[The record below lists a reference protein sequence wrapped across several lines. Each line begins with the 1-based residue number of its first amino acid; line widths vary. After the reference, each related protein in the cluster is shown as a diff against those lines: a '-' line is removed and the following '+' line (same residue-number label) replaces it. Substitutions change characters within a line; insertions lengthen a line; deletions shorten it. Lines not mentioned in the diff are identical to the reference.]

1 MFKII
6 FLLFP
11 LFLFSKNLVVTYFP
25 LETHLINK
33 IAQKEIITREITSRY
48 LNTYKNLPVSELSK
62 LANSKLFF
70 HFGLDVEKQYAQIL
84 LRHNPNLVVVDISSN
99 VNKIGNNP
107 YIWTDPLNLRAVAK
121 NIYDAFV
128 MYDKNKESYYKENY
142 EKFLDEIDETF
153 LKIKQKLNNSELQYV
168 YVFDDFWEYFGKRF
182 GITTVFRERKY
193 LSVTEILQANEFT
206 KDKNIKKLLFSKD
219 EKQDF
224 ILSFTKNLNI
234 NPIEND
240 IFNDS
245 WQSNILN
252 FVEHISQKIN
262 KKIIFPKRLFFIHL
276 YID

>member
-62 LANSKLFF
+62 LANSKIFF
-70 HFGLDVEKQYAQIL
+70 HFGLDVEKQYAQVL
-84 LRHNPNLVVVDISSN
+84 LRHNPNLVIVDISSN
-99 VNKIGNNP
+99 VNKIGSNP

-121 NIYDAFV
+121 NIYDAFA

-153 LKIKQKLNNSELQYV
+153 LKIKQKLNSSELQYV
-168 YVFDDFWEYFGKRF
+168 YVFDDFWEYFAKRF

-252 FVEHISQKIN
+252 FVEHISQ
-262 KKIIFPKRLFFIHL
+262 
-276 YID
+276 

>member
-1 MFKII
+1 M
-6 FLLFP
+6 
-11 LFLFSKNLVVTYFP
+11 
-25 LETHLINK
+25 
-33 IAQKEIITREITSRY
+33 
-48 LNTYKNLPVSELSK
+48 NTYKNLPVSELSK
-62 LANSKLFF
+62 LANSKMFF
-70 HFGLDVEKQYAQIL
+70 HFGLDVEKQYAQVL
-84 LRHNPNLVVVDISSN
+84 LRHNPNLVIVDISSN

-153 LKIKQKLNNSELQYV
+153 LKIKQRLNNSELQYV
-168 YVFDDFWEYFGKRF
+168 YVFDDFWEYFAKRF

-234 NPIEND
+234 NPIEDD

-245 WQSNILN
+245 WQLNILN
-252 FVEHISQKIN
+252 FVEHITQ
-262 KKIIFPKRLFFIHL
+262 
-276 YID
+276 